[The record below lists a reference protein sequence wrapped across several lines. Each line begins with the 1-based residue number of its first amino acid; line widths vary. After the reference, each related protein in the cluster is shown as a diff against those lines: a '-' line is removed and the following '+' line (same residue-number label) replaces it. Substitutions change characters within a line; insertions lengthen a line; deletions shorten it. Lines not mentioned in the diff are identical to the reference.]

1 MADKAEKRELLA
13 VDAVHQAIHAED
25 LSTLD
30 PIFAELH
37 PAEAAVLLESLPV
50 AERQIIWDQ
59 LYGIV
64 GGEILPHL
72 NDTVRADL
80 FEQMGNDELV
90 AATEGLET
98 DDLADLIPEMPESV
112 SQQIIESL
120 DEQNRER
127 LEAVLTY
134 SEDSAGGLMN
144 IDTIT
149 IRADI
154 EVDVVMRYLR
164 RLGKLPET
172 TDNLMVV
179 DRDGHYL
186 GTLPLATLL
195 TSQTEIEIAEIMDPT
210 TEAIMAD
217 TEATDVVRLFE
228 HRDWVSAP
236 VIDHTGKL
244 LGRIT
249 IDDIVD
255 LIRDQGEHDFMGM
268 AGLHEEDDIFAPA
281 LKSSRRRTVWLGVNL
296 LTALLASWVIGQF
309 DATIEQLVALAI
321 LMPVV
326 ASMGGIAGSQTLTL
340 VIRAMALGQISRRN
354 ARSLLRKELAVGL
367 INGSI
372 WAIVIGVV
380 AFLWF
385 GNDTLGY
392 VIAAAMIINLFIA
405 AFFGA
410 IIPPMLKQA
419 GADPAL
425 AGGVVL
431 TTVTDVIGFFT
442 FLGLAALFL
451 V

>member
-1 MADKAEKRELLA
+1 
-13 VDAVHQAIHAED
+13 
-25 LSTLD
+25 
-30 PIFAELH
+30 
-37 PAEAAVLLESLPV
+37 
-50 AERQIIWDQ
+50 
-59 LYGIV
+59 
-64 GGEILPHL
+64 
-72 NDTVRADL
+72 
-80 FEQMGNDELV
+80 
-90 AATEGLET
+90 
-98 DDLADLIPEMPESV
+98 MPESV
-112 SQQIIESL
+112 TQQILESL
-120 DEQNRER
+120 DKQNRQR

-134 SEDSAGGLMN
+134 PEDSAGGLMN
-144 IDTIT
+144 IDTVT
-149 IRADI
+149 VRSDI
-154 EVDVVMRYLR
+154 DVDVVMRYLR

-179 DRDGHYL
+179 DRKGIYL
-186 GTLPLATLL
+186 GTLPLAVLL
-195 TSQTEIEIAEIMDPT
+195 TSQAETEISEIMQPS
-210 TEAIMAD
+210 TEAVTAD

-255 LIRDQGEHDFMGM
+255 LIRDQGEHDFLGM
-268 AGLHEEDDIFAPA
+268 AGLHEEEDMFAPA

-296 LTALLASWVIGQF
+296 LTALLASWVIGRF
-309 DATIEQLVALAI
+309 ETTIEQLVALAI

-354 ARSLLRKELAVGL
+354 ARTLLKKELAVGL

-372 WAIVIGVV
+372 WALVMGVV
-380 AFLWF
+380 AYFWF
-385 GNDTLGY
+385 GSETLGY
-392 VIAAAMIINLFIA
+392 VIAAAMLINLAIA
-405 AFFGA
+405 ALFGA
-410 IIPPMLKQA
+410 IIPPLLKQA

-425 AGGVVL
+425 AGGVIL

>member
-1 MADKAEKRELLA
+1 MADKAEKREQLA
-13 VDAVHQAIHAED
+13 VDAVHQAINAED
-25 LSTLD
+25 LSALD
-30 PIFAELH
+30 SLFEELH
-37 PAEAAVLLESLPV
+37 PAEAALLLESLQV
-50 AERQIIWDQ
+50 TERQIIWDR
-59 LYGIV
+59 LYTQV
-64 GGEILPHL
+64 GGEILTHL
-72 NDTVRADL
+72 NDTVLADL
-80 FEQMGNDELV
+80 IEQMDSHELV

-112 SQQIIESL
+112 TQQILESL

-134 SEDSAGGLMN
+134 PEDSAGGLMN
-144 IDTIT
+144 IDTVT
-149 IRADI
+149 VRADI
-154 EVDVVMRYLR
+154 DVDVVMRYLR

-179 DRDGHYL
+179 DRKGHYL
-186 GTLPLATLL
+186 GTLPLTTLL
-195 TSQTEIEIAEIMDPT
+195 TSQAEIEISEIMDPT
-210 TEAIMAD
+210 TEAITAD
-217 TEATDVVRLFE
+217 TEETDVVRLFE

-236 VIDHTGKL
+236 VVDHTGKL

-255 LIRDQGEHDFMGM
+255 LIRDQGEHDFLGM
-268 AGLHEEDDIFAPA
+268 AGLHEEEDMFAPA

-309 DATIEQLVALAI
+309 EATIEQLVALAI

-354 ARSLLRKELAVGL
+354 ARTLLKKELAVGL
-367 INGSI
+367 INGSL
-372 WAIVIGVV
+372 WALVMGLI
-380 AFLWF
+380 AYFWF
-385 GNDTLGY
+385 NNETLGY
-392 VIAAAMIINLFIA
+392 VIAAAMLINLAIA

-410 IIPPMLKQA
+410 IIPPLLKQA

-425 AGGVVL
+425 AGGVIL
-431 TTVTDVIGFFT
+431 TTVTDVIGFFA

>member
-1 MADKAEKRELLA
+1 MADKAETKELLA

-25 LSTLD
+25 LSILD
-30 PIFAELH
+30 PIFDELH
-37 PAEAAVLLESLPV
+37 PAEAGLLLESLPV
-50 AERQIIWDQ
+50 AERQIIWEK
-59 LYGIV
+59 LYARV
-64 GGEILPHL
+64 GGEILTHL
-72 NDTVRADL
+72 NDSVLADL
-80 FEQMGNDELV
+80 IGQMESDELV

-112 SQQIIESL
+112 TQQILESL
-120 DEQNRER
+120 DKQNRQR

-134 SEDSAGGLMN
+134 PEDSAGGLMN
-144 IDTIT
+144 IDTVT
-149 IRADI
+149 VRSDI
-154 EVDVVMRYLR
+154 DVDVVMRYLR

-179 DRDGHYL
+179 DRKGIYL
-186 GTLPLATLL
+186 GTLPLAVLL
-195 TSQTEIEIAEIMDPT
+195 TSQAETEISEIMQPS
-210 TEAIMAD
+210 TEAVTAD

-255 LIRDQGEHDFMGM
+255 LIRDQGEHDFLGM
-268 AGLHEEDDIFAPA
+268 AGLHEEEDMFAPA

-296 LTALLASWVIGQF
+296 LTALLASWVIGRF
-309 DATIEQLVALAI
+309 ETTIEQLVALAI

-354 ARSLLRKELAVGL
+354 ARTLLKKELAVGL

-372 WAIVIGVV
+372 WALVMGVV
-380 AFLWF
+380 AYFWF
-385 GNDTLGY
+385 GSETLGY
-392 VIAAAMIINLFIA
+392 VIAAAMLINLAIA
-405 AFFGA
+405 ALFGA
-410 IIPPMLKQA
+410 IIPPLLKQA

-425 AGGVVL
+425 AGGVIL

>member
-1 MADKAEKRELLA
+1 MVEKAEKIEQLP
-13 VDAVHQAIHAED
+13 VDVIHQAIHDED
-25 LSTLD
+25 LSCLDTL
-30 PIFAELH
+30 FETLH
-37 PAEAAVLLESLPV
+37 PAEAALLLESLPTT
-50 AERQIIWDQ
+50 ERHIIWEL
-59 LYGIV
+59 LYAKV
-64 GGEILPHL
+64 GGEILTHL

-80 FEQMGNDELV
+80 IGKMESDDLV
-90 AATEGLET
+90 AATEGLDT

-112 SQQIIESL
+112 TQQILKSL

-127 LEAVLTY
+127 LESVLTY
-134 SEDSAGGLMN
+134 PEDSAGGLMN
-144 IDTIT
+144 TDTVT

-154 EVDVVMRYLR
+154 DVDVVMRYLR

-179 DRDGHYL
+179 DRKGLYL
-186 GTLPLATLL
+186 GTLPLTSLL
-195 TSQTEIEIAEIMDPT
+195 TSRTDTEISEIMNPS
-210 TEAIMAD
+210 TEAVSAD
-217 TEATDVVRLFE
+217 SAETDVVRLFE

-236 VIDHTGKL
+236 VVDHTGKL

-255 LIRDQGEHDFMGM
+255 LIRDQGDHGFMGM
-268 AGLHEEDDIFAPA
+268 AGMNEEDDIFAPA
-281 LKSSRRRTVWLGVNL
+281 LKSSRRRTIWLGVNL

-309 DATIEQLVALAI
+309 GATIEQLVALAI

-340 VIRAMALGQISRRN
+340 VIRAMALGQISRHN
-354 ARSLLRKELAVGL
+354 ARTLLKKEIAVGL
-367 INGSI
+367 INGSV
-372 WAIVIGVV
+372 WALVIGLI
-380 AFLWF
+380 AYFWF
-385 GNDTLGY
+385 DNITLGY
-392 VIAAAMIINLFIA
+392 VIAAAMIINLAVA

-410 IIPPMLKQA
+410 VIPQLLKQA

-425 AGGVVL
+425 AGGVIL
-431 TTVTDVIGFFT
+431 TTVTDVIGFFA

>member
-1 MADKAEKRELLA
+1 MVEKAEKIEQLP
-13 VDAVHQAIHAED
+13 VDVIHQAIRDED
-25 LSTLD
+25 LTSLS
-30 PIFAELH
+30 PIFESLH
-37 PAEAAVLLESLPV
+37 PAEAALLLESLPV
-50 AERQIIWDQ
+50 SERQIIWAP
-59 LYGIV
+59 LYATL

-80 FEQMGNDELV
+80 IGKMESDELI
-90 AATEGLET
+90 AATEGLDT
-98 DDLADLIPEMPESV
+98 DDLADLIPEMPRSV
-112 SQQIIESL
+112 TQQILESL

-134 SEDSAGGLMN
+134 PEDSAGGLMN
-144 IDTIT
+144 IDTVT
-149 IRADI
+149 VRADI

-179 DRDGHYL
+179 DREGYYL
-186 GTLPLATLL
+186 GTLPLTTLL
-195 TSQTEIEIAEIMDPT
+195 TSKTDTEVSEIMNPS
-210 TEAIMAD
+210 TEAISAD
-217 TEATDVVRLFE
+217 SDETDVVRLFE

-236 VIDHTGKL
+236 VVDHTGKL

-255 LIRDQGEHDFMGM
+255 LIRDQGDHGFMGM
-268 AGLHEEDDIFAPA
+268 AGLNEEDDIFAPA
-281 LKSSRRRTVWLGVNL
+281 LQSSKRRAIWLGVNL

-309 DATIEQLVALAI
+309 GATIEQLVALAI

-340 VIRAMALGQISRRN
+340 VIRAMALGQISRHN
-354 ARSLLRKELAVGL
+354 ARTLLKKEIAVGL
-367 INGSI
+367 INGTV
-372 WAIVIGVV
+372 WALVIGVI
-380 AFLWF
+380 AYFWF
-385 GNDTLGY
+385 GNSALGY
-392 VIAAAMIINLFIA
+392 VIAAAMIINLAIA

-410 IIPPMLKQA
+410 VIPPLLKQA

-425 AGGVVL
+425 AGGVIL
-431 TTVTDVIGFFT
+431 TTVTDVIGFFA

>member
-1 MADKAEKRELLA
+1 
-13 VDAVHQAIHAED
+13 
-25 LSTLD
+25 
-30 PIFAELH
+30 
-37 PAEAAVLLESLPV
+37 
-50 AERQIIWDQ
+50 
-59 LYGIV
+59 
-64 GGEILPHL
+64 
-72 NDTVRADL
+72 
-80 FEQMGNDELV
+80 
-90 AATEGLET
+90 
-98 DDLADLIPEMPESV
+98 MPESV
-112 SQQIIESL
+112 SQKIIESL
-120 DEQNRER
+120 DEQNRQR

-154 EVDVVMRYLR
+154 DVDVVMRYLR
-164 RLGKLPET
+164 RLGKLPGT

-179 DRDGHYL
+179 DREGHYL

-195 TSQTEIEIAEIMDPT
+195 TSQPETEIAEIMDPS

-217 TEATDVVRLFE
+217 TEATEVVRLFE

-236 VIDHTGKL
+236 VIDRADKL

-281 LKSSRRRTVWLGVNL
+281 LKSSRRRTIWLGVNL

-354 ARSLLRKELAVGL
+354 SKSLLKKELAVGL
-367 INGSI
+367 INGGV
-372 WAIVIGVV
+372 WAIVVGLV

-385 GNDTLGY
+385 DNGTLGY
-392 VIAAAMIINLFIA
+392 VIAAAMIINLAIA

-410 IIPPMLKQA
+410 MIPPMLKQA

-425 AGGVVL
+425 AGGVIL
-431 TTVTDVIGFFT
+431 TTVTDVIGFFS